1 MNCYSLSSPN
11 LNGDLMSGK
20 DSSAQVL
27 TSFDESNIHSI
38 EEAKSL
44 IKPLSDKEMLEEII
58 NSMGLDEGFL
68 TDNLKEASPEVQLDT
83 YLYVIRKKEEELLKY
98 QQIATETIAR
108 TEKWLEGREKNIS
121 SSISYLS
128 NRLRYYLKS
137 NNLKSLSLPNGVIG
151 LRKLPKKLEISDEEL
166 FFRDANPD
174 FLKHH
179 PESYE
184 PDLQAIKNFI
194 NKANEIPKGVIVK
207 SQEPKFYY
215 KLSEQN

>member
-1 MNCYSLSSPN
+1 MPRN
-11 LNGDLMSGK
+11 
-20 DSSAQVL
+20 DSTVL
-27 TSFDESNIHSI
+27 PSEPFTETNIHSI

-44 IKPLSDKEMLEEII
+44 AKPLSDKETLEEII
-58 NSMGLDEGFL
+58 NSMNLDEGIL
-68 TDNLKEASPEVQLDT
+68 TENLKEASPEIQLDT

-98 QQIATETIAR
+98 QQIASEAIAR

-174 FLKHH
+174 FLKQY

-194 NKANEIPKGVIVK
+194 NKSNEIPKGVIVK

>member
-1 MNCYSLSSPN
+1 MPRN
-11 LNGDLMSGK
+11 
-20 DSSAQVL
+20 DSTVL
-27 TSFDESNIHSI
+27 PSEPFTETNIHSI

-44 IKPLSDKEMLEEII
+44 AKPLSDKETLEEII
-58 NSMGLDEGFL
+58 NSMNLDEGIL
-68 TDNLKEASPEVQLDT
+68 TENLKEASPEIQLDT

-98 QQIATETIAR
+98 QQIASEAIAR

-174 FLKHH
+174 FLKHY

-194 NKANEIPKGVIVK
+194 NKSNEIPKGVIVK

>member
-1 MNCYSLSSPN
+1 MP
-11 LNGDLMSGK
+11 GK
-20 DSSAQVL
+20 DSSALSSASIEEV
-27 TSFDESNIHSI
+27 ENSNIHSI

-44 IKPLSDKEMLEEII
+44 TKPLSDKETLEEII
-58 NSMGLDEGFL
+58 NSMNLDEGFL

-98 QQIATETIAR
+98 QQIANETIAR

-137 NNLKSLSLPNGVIG
+137 NNIKSLSLPNGVIG
-151 LRKLPKKLEISDEEL
+151 LRKLPKKLEIADEEL

-194 NKANEIPKGVIVK
+194 NTSNEIPKGVIVK